1 MCLQR
6 LNKAIGDQKTSTQRE
21 IFSENEEK
29 ISYDAPLSST
39 DATSTSHIYEAT
51 IENEITPSNTNK
63 GHRTNSISVVSY
75 YKYILR
81 NITRVIYRNQNKRF

>member
-1 MCLQR
+1 VPAKIEGSNRRSENFQE
-6 LNKAIGDQKTSTQRE
+6 QE

-51 IENEITPSNTNK
+51 IGIEFTLSHTNK
-63 GHRTNSISVVSY
+63 RHGTNSIV
-75 YKYILR
+75 
-81 NITRVIYRNQNKRF
+81 